1 MSSTTGVYRCT
12 PGCAGLTH
20 ASTTREPRIDAVLYP
35 QVDII
40 CTSTTNHS
48 GWSACTMTDLKT
60 ESHLYTRES
69 CGSCFAEETRRSQ
82 VEQKRSELFSRLQ
95 GVPIVFDNDRN
106 FLLSAETANRFVGI
120 LREITLSECSG
131 IRPPRDA
138 ERCQARGDKH
148 SVLIAGREAD
158 AWMDASAGDFRL
170 HGTAP
175 TVEESV
181 TSRRAITVDPTVI
194 SNEQGGKYR
203 LSVTWAGWWDAP
215 APAHN
220 DLTRDDST

>member
-1 MSSTTGVYRCT
+1 
-12 PGCAGLTH
+12 
-20 ASTTREPRIDAVLYP
+20 
-35 QVDII
+35 
-40 CTSTTNHS
+40 
-48 GWSACTMTDLKT
+48 
-60 ESHLYTRES
+60 
-69 CGSCFAEETRRSQ
+69 

-106 FLLSAETANRFVGI
+106 FSLIGRDGQPFRWYLAGDHAERV
-120 LREITLSECSG
+120 LSECSG
-131 IRPPRDA
+131 IRPPRGA
-138 ERCQARGDKH
+138 ERSQARGDKH

-194 SNEQGGKYR
+194 SKEQGGKYR

-215 APAHN
+215 APVYI